1 MGNRKPEPALA
12 LGGACIAEGEAKYD
26 ETLTRLP
33 HGEGGAGRLPM
44 LSESR

>member
-1 MGNRKPEPALA
+1 MGNRKPELTLA
-12 LGGACIAEGEAKYD
+12 LGGACIAEGEAKY